1 MTTMTTQ
8 HINLR
13 DMAPNQY
20 VDGTYSIVNPQLG
33 VTRAGKPYLKCIVRD
48 ATGEAAARQ
57 WSFEEAMLGEI
68 ATTGFVWISGHTQL
82 YNDQVQIILEQIRA
96 VEVSPDEITKLLPST
111 KKDIDQMFNELKGIL
126 ATVQHP
132 AMKALADSYLNDEDL
147 MSNFKAA
154 PAAMSLH
161 HAWIGGLL
169 EHTLQLLKLADLML
183 PMYSRLNRDMVI
195 VGLFLHDLGKTGEL
209 TWEKGFDYTPDGNL
223 IGHVVRGAIL
233 LQFKAAIAGKQS
245 GHKLSPEA
253 LRALQHI
260 IISHHNR
267 PEYGAAKLP
276 STPEAIFVALLD
288 NLDAK
293 TSMGL
298 EAARPEIPSAY
309 AGDFTEKVW
318 ALETRLYCPDPLSFE

>member
-1 MTTMTTQ
+1 MTTQ

-13 DMAPNQY
+13 DMMPNQY
-20 VDGTYSIVNPQLG
+20 IDGTYSIVNPQLG
-33 VTRAGKPYLKCIVRD
+33 VTRAGKPYLKCLVRD
-48 ATGEAAARQ
+48 ASGEAAARQ

-68 ATTGFVWISGHTQL
+68 ATTGFVWIAGHTQL

-96 VEVSPDEITKLLPST
+96 VEVSPAEIITLLPST
-111 KKDIDQMFNELKGIL
+111 NKNIDEMFHDLKRLLNSI
-126 ATVQHP
+126 QHP
-132 AMKALADSYLNDEDL
+132 AMRALAEVYLADEDL
-147 MSNFKAA
+147 MAKFRAA
-154 PAAMSLH
+154 PAAMNLH

-169 EHTLQLLKLADLML
+169 EHTLQLLKLADVML
-183 PMYSRLNRDMVI
+183 PLYPRLNRDMVLM
-195 VGLFLHDLGKTGEL
+195 GLFLHDVGKTGEL

-223 IGHVVRGAIL
+223 VGHVVRGAIL

-245 GHKLSPEA
+245 GQKLSPEA

-260 IISHHNR
+260 IISHHAR

-309 AGDFTEKVW
+309 AGEFTDKVW
-318 ALETRLYCPDPLSFE
+318 ALETRLYCPDPLTLE